1 MASRAYTQIERIS
14 VAVGSIHTATSAAI
28 ASDTLAVASQRST
41 LRTSS
46 RPTGAVF
53 RHTDRGRSRTRGQCH
68 RQEERRDLPIGI
80 CSLAATGV
88 LWKHTMTLQ
97 AMGHKRHLVTSAISF
112 KIKLLLVLECY

>member
-28 ASDTLAVASQRST
+28 ASDTLAVASQRSI

-53 RHTDRGRSRTRGQCH
+53 RHSDRGRNRRIGQFH
-68 RQEERRDLPIGI
+68 RPDKPPDCAIGI
-80 CSLAATGV
+80 SSVSATGV
-88 LWKHTMTLQ
+88 LSKDTMTLQ
-97 AMGHKRHLVTSAISF
+97 SMGQRRREVTSAISL
-112 KIKLLLVLECY
+112 KLKLLLAQASY